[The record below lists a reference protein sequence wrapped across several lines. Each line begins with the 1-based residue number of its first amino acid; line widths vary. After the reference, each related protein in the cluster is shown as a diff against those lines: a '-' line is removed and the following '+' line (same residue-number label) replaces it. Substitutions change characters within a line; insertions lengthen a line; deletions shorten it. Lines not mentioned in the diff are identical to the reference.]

1 MRLIRLSFTLLL
13 LCIINIIA
21 QNSISINDAV
31 RLAIDNSI
39 ELQKQRTVI
48 NKAELLL
55 SEAGRIPNPTLNYSR
70 EDLKLNNLKA
80 GEWIASGSIPLNF
93 LWERWSNVES
103 KKKSLEAEKLLLE
116 NSIQS
121 LSVQVKNEYL
131 NYHFLSQLTEELNS
145 VLEKIN
151 MVVETA
157 RQKVKQ
163 GDIPEY
169 ELQRI
174 FLEVNK
180 LNAEIKRIEINK
192 NNSLREFKLL
202 IGFKGKEIST
212 QGAAITPVPFSE
224 EELIKLAYQNRNDIK
239 AIDLLIEGER
249 AFISHNK
256 LKIIPNI
263 SLTAGYKKQ
272 IDNYSGSV
280 MQLNF
285 EIPLFKRNQLEIDLS
300 ENKLNALVIQRN
312 YLSHQI
318 QEEIRSYLLKYLQYK
333 ELNESNKFLQP
344 QELFTTAAYSYEQG
358 EKSLVEFLDGLN
370 AYKDALILSKDLE
383 LNYYQSF
390 FELHKAAAIKSEN
403 ENN

>member
-1 MRLIRLSFTLLL
+1 M
-13 LCIINIIA
+13 
-21 QNSISINDAV
+21 SISDAV

-48 NKAELLL
+48 NNTELLL

-70 EDLKLNNLKA
+70 EDLKLNNLKV

-103 KKKSLEAEKLLLE
+103 KEKSLEAEKLLLE

-131 NYHFLSQLTEELNS
+131 NYHFLSRLTEELNS

-157 RQKVKQ
+157 RQKVRQ

-192 NNSLREFKLL
+192 NNSFRELKLL

-256 LKIIPNI
+256 LKIIPTI
-263 SLTAGYKKQ
+263 SFTAGYKKQ

-300 ENKLNALVIQRN
+300 ENKLNALIIQRN
-312 YLSHQI
+312 YLLHQI
-318 QEEIRSYLLKYLQYK
+318 QEEIRSSLSKYLQYK
-333 ELNESNKFLQP
+333 ELNENNKFLQP

-390 FELHKAAAIKSEN
+390 FELQKAAAIKSEN